1 MSYNFVGNGQPV
13 QPKQITMQDALGQL
27 RQNPAGILKQAG
39 FNVPGNLSDPQRIV
53 QHLMQ
58 TGQVPQTRM
67 AQFMQMVSGMRK

>member
-1 MSYNFVGNGQPV
+1 MSYNFVGSGQQ
-13 QPKQITMQDALGQL
+13 QPRMTMQDALGQL

-39 FNVPGNLSDPQRIV
+39 FNIPGNLSNPQQIV

-67 AQFMQMVSGMRK
+67 AQVMQMLSGMHR